1 MTPRIIAVANQKG
14 GVGKTTTSVNV
25 AAAIAA
31 TARTLLIDLDPQGNA
46 STHLGVDGKKRR
58 PGSYEWL
65 VAGSPLPARP
75 ASPNLDVIAATIDL
89 AAAEIELNALA
100 KPLHVARERLRNIA
114 DDYDVVV
121 IDCPPSLGLLT
132 LNALVAA
139 THLLVPLQCEF
150 FALEGTA
157 NLMRT
162 VERVRREANPG
173 LTVGGLLLTMHDRRN
188 NLSDLVASDAR
199 GFFGDKVLQ
208 TVIPRSVK
216 LSEAPSHGR
225 SIFDYDARSAGA
237 VAYVK
242 LASELMGRLGI
253 SQALV
258 A

>member
-1 MTPRIIAVANQKG
+1 MSTRTIAVANQKG

-25 AAAIAA
+25 AAAISSH
-31 TARTLLIDLDPQGNA
+31 ARTLLIDLDPQGNA
-46 STHLGVDGKKRR
+46 STHLGIDGKHRR

-65 VAGSPLPARP
+65 IDGASSPARMAGP
-75 ASPNLDVIAATIDL
+75 QLHVIAATIDL
-89 AAAEIELNALA
+89 AGAEIELNTMTQ
-100 KPLHVARERLRNIA
+100 PLRVFSGRLRVIA

-121 IDCPPSLGLLT
+121 VDCPPSLGLLT

-157 NLMRT
+157 HLMRT
-162 VERVRREANPG
+162 VERVRREANPN
-173 LTVGGLLLTMHDRRN
+173 LKVGGLLLTMHDRRN

-216 LSEAPSHGR
+216 LSEAPSHGQ

-237 VAYVK
+237 VAYAK
-242 LASELMGRLGI
+242 LAVELMRRLGI
-253 SQALV
+253 RETLPA
-258 A
+258 